1 MNNNDF
7 APPKLPIVWI
17 ASTFVAPILIVV
29 LPLIF
34 SANVSFSTLLIIALS
49 LLSLLLLIVCFA
61 LVVRIYS
68 EAYKTQIA
76 NFHLDRLEKE
86 LKSLQSRIDNLEK
99 AQHQN
104 RDQRT

>member
-1 MNNNDF
+1 LDKKDF
-7 APPKLPIVWI
+7 EPPKLPIVWI

-29 LPLIF
+29 LPLVF
-34 SANVSFSTLLIIALS
+34 SANVSFSVLLIIALS

-76 NFHLDRLEKE
+76 TFHLDRLEKE
-86 LKSLQSRIDNLEK
+86 VLSLQSRLDVLEK

-104 RDQRT
+104 RD